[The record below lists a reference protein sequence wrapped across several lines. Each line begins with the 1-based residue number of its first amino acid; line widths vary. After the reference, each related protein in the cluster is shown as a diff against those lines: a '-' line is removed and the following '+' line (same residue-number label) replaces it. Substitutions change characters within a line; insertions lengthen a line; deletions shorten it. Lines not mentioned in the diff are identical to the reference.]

1 MVQLH
6 HPLLQLPRLVGC
18 KAEVAHVVG
27 AVLLRF
33 IVAQLGL
40 HGVGAQEG
48 VSDEGA
54 GQAARQDVVPQ
65 LQAQVVPAREEE
77 EGSIE
82 LRWLL
87 LISKSW
93 SLNMNLVLISWSL

>member
-1 MVQLH
+1 MCIICDTLYLHRHCSPPLPPVVVVQLH
-6 HPLLQLPRLVGC
+6 HPLLQLPRLVGR
-18 KAEVAHVVG
+18 KAEVAYVIG

-54 GQAARQDVVPQ
+54 GQSAGQDVVPQ
-65 LQAQVVPAREEE
+65 LQAQVVPAQKEE
-77 EGSIE
+77 EG
-82 LRWLL
+82 
-87 LISKSW
+87 
-93 SLNMNLVLISWSL
+93 